1 MNPTEKND
9 RNIRL
14 NEATKSS
21 LIIKYPENRFTNQ
34 DQDLVYFTTD
44 IKFVVKD
51 YFMTNEN
58 IGLSNIQMF
67 TNFITTEPNPTLDKN
82 YEILEIEYMF
92 EK

>member
-1 MNPTEKND
+1 
-9 RNIRL
+9 
-14 NEATKSS
+14 
-21 LIIKYPENRFTNQ
+21 
-34 DQDLVYFTTD
+34 
-44 IKFVVKD
+44 
-51 YFMTNEN
+51 MTNEN